1 MVAAYPN
8 GSVYAQKMSA
18 WTRAIHD
25 NFPTAKVALIGE
37 RYNDYSNP
45 REDNWNHE
53 VLQNPVSAHADAATL
68 HIYCPLDEQH
78 VSSDPANV
86 AKHLA
91 TAFYRVN
98 KNQHTVATQIP
109 THLRVWVTEMGVYP
123 GGALLWTWL
132 EALFYVLMD
141 VLLPRIRRIDILTPY
156 CLVCGDPTAP
166 SFITD
171 AENAVVPPADA
182 GKVPWSLSL
191 KGHAQSMVFMA
202 ARGAEVM
209 TPLQFSGNRPLDPNT
224 PGSETLVGWLFGQN
238 STDPNPIGT
247 MQANDG
253 TRTDGDSSVIPN
265 ITSTTNATA
274 VLINTGAASVDVKFS
289 DFMQCETGYTRL
301 CRCVGSY
308 PKHAHDIVRPGM
320 SVDDLGSMN
329 GDCARDIVTV
339 PAYGIVTVTKL

>member
-1 MVAAYPN
+1 
-8 GSVYAQKMSA
+8 MSE
-18 WTRAIHD
+18 WTHAIHAI
-25 NFPTAKVALIGE
+25 FPMAKVALIGE

-45 REDNWNHE
+45 REDNWNRE

-91 TAFYRVN
+91 TAFYRVS
-98 KNQHTVATQIP
+98 KNEQTVATQIP
-109 THLRVWVTEMGVYP
+109 AHLRVWVTEMGVYP

-132 EALFYVLMD
+132 EALFYALMD

-171 AENAVVPPADA
+171 TENAVVPPADA

-202 ARGAEVM
+202 ARDADVM
-209 TPLQFSGNRPLDPNT
+209 MPLEFSENRPLDPNT
-224 PGSETLVGWLFGQN
+224 PGSDTLVGWLFAQN
-238 STDPNPIGT
+238 ST
-247 MQANDG
+247 NDD
-253 TRTDGDSSVIPN
+253 TRIDRGSFSA
-265 ITSTTNATA
+265 TNATMVIVNA
-274 VLINTGAASVDVKFS
+274 GAASVDVKFG
-289 DFMQCETGYTRL
+289 DLFPCGTGGTTS

-308 PKHAHDIVRPGM
+308 PKHAHDVVRPGV
-320 SVDDLGSMN
+320 SVSDLGSLS
-329 GDCARDIVTV
+329 GDCEGDQVTI
-339 PAYGIVTVTKL
+339 PAYGIVTVIKL